1 MNVRPAQGPEVSSR
15 SVPPALGPSPAASSF
30 YPLDDFYARTGLPL
44 PPLTV
49 VARADLPEPYRTLL
63 AHDNDMT
70 PTLEAFHR
78 CELHIEV
85 WSRVEHDGFYFREV
99 VLRLDT
105 TQRPVEFGANKINL
119 ALFDPAV
126 RRLILDEY
134 LPLGHILKMRKV
146 PHAGH
151 PTAFLQVQ
159 ADPQMK
165 RAFGLRGDHVLYGRQ
180 NTIRDPQGRPL
191 SQIVE
196 ILPPL

>member
-1 MNVRPAQGPEVSSR
+1 MISPADPPVPWPARAVSS
-15 SVPPALGPSPAASSF
+15 L
-30 YPLDDFYARTGLPL
+30 YPLDDFYARAGLPL
-44 PPLTV
+44 PPIMVLAETE
-49 VARADLPEPYRTLL
+49 LPEPYRTLL

-70 PTLEAFHR
+70 PTLEAYHR
-78 CELHIEV
+78 CDLHIEV
-85 WSRVEHDGFYFREV
+85 WSRAQHEGFYFREV

-105 TQRPVEFGANKINL
+105 TQRPVEFGANKLNL
-119 ALFDPAV
+119 ALFDPSV

-134 LPLGHILKMRKV
+134 LPLGHILKMRNV

-151 PTAFLQVQ
+151 PTAYLRVQ
-159 ADPQMK
+159 ADAQMR